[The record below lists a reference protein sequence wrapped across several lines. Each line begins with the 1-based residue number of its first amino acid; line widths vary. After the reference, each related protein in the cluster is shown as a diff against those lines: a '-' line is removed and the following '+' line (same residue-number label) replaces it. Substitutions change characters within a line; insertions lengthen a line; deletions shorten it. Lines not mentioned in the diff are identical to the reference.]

1 MKTKYFIGIIGLI
14 SVSVLLATTCFAQD
28 CVVSQKGSG
37 NLIIASCPD
46 GSKTVDV
53 GGRIDLYRV
62 GDRINISGSVA
73 PQVAH
78 KALANL
84 LISRPSSQLRLK
96 LLDADKVGV
105 WGLFLRPHNLN
116 LLYGEVKL

>member
-1 MKTKYFIGIIGLI
+1 MKTKNFIGIIGLI

-28 CVVSQKGSG
+28 CVVTQKGSG

-53 GGRIDLYRV
+53 GGRVDLYRV
-62 GDRINISGSVA
+62 GDKISSA
-73 PQVAH
+73 QVAH

-96 LLDADKVGV
+96 LLDAGRVRV